1 MPILEDKSICP
12 VAIYDSYL
20 KAIQARAI
28 PIVPERNFWV
38 QCYDDRYFTNQNLG
52 MLLNL
57 LNYHFYLINFNRHSK
72 IRRLWKINCKN
83 FESAKS

>member
-1 MPILEDKSICP
+1 MPVLEDKSVCP

-20 KAIQARAI
+20 KAVRARAI

-52 MLLNL
+52 MLFNQYYYFYFINL
-57 LNYHFYLINFNRHSK
+57 DRHSK

-83 FESAKS
+83 FEFTKS